1 MRGKIC
7 AAPGLYLR
15 LSCALCCLSDGW
27 AVKAALMGLDETDF
41 SIVASVEVWDV
52 GAVYVMLSASGSV
65 FSGSVVSCFLFIFS
79 LKISGRSAYGCSP
92 FTKPMG
98 NARPCF
104 HHVPCALWLVL
115 FFEMGV
121 YLGLTSST
129 QHWAICRPFAQ
140 FPVITREK
148 IIHCS
153 GQTHDTLPTVFIAV
167 LGQQGFPVHLCCQ
180 QKV

>member
-1 MRGKIC
+1 MPPQAC
-7 AAPGLYLR
+7 T
-15 LSCALCCLSDGW
+15 SGW
-27 AVKAALMGLDETDF
+27 AVLFVRWLSCKGCTDGF
-41 SIVASVEVWDV
+41 GWNRLRSSCI
-52 GAVYVMLSASGSV
+52 SGSLGCGCCLCHAICFRQYFQWFCGV
-65 FSGSVVSCFLFIFS
+65 LFSFHFS
-79 LKISGRSAYGCSP
+79 LKISGCSAYGCSP
-92 FTKPMG
+92 FTKPIG

-115 FFEMGV
+115 FFEMGL

-129 QHWAICRPFAQ
+129 HHWTICRPFAQ

-153 GQTHDTLPTVFIAV
+153 GQTHDTLPSVFIAV

-180 QKV
+180 